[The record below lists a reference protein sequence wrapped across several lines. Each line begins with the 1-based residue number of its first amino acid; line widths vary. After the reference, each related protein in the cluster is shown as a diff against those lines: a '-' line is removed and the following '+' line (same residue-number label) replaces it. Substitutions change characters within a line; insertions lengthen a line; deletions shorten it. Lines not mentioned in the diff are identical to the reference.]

1 MSPTRPV
8 SSCRAP
14 GVDLPGGD
22 TVAAVAPAAAK
33 TGAAALAGAPAVSP
47 AAPAAA
53 LAPGGALEGGAALPS
68 QALASWALLIENLN
82 EAVWLVQADTLQVRA
97 VNEAALRLLALP
109 REQVLGAGA
118 DTLLPT
124 PEDFAFWTEAG
135 AAAQDSGAEPA
146 AELCS
151 QTLLQ
156 RSDGATLYLTRRIR
170 PLPPRLY
177 MVALQDHSAQRLA
190 EQEREQLLAQ
200 LRATLESTADGILV
214 TDLAGHIRSFNRRF
228 AQIWSLP
235 EALLQS
241 GNDAAVYDWMRRS
254 VSDPVRYQQRLDAV
268 CEAVLMTASDR
279 LRLRSGQV
287 LERVTQPQWVSGRP
301 MGRVYS
307 FRDLSERIAADQR
320 IERLASTDP
329 LTGLANRAQFGDVV
343 ARAVADMPPGGEGFA
358 VLVLDLDHFK
368 HVNDSLGHH
377 GGDRV
382 LCEMR
387 SRLQHCVREG
397 DVVARLG
404 GDQFALLARPS
415 DARAAEITAC
425 RALEAVAQPFTL
437 EGAEFTLTCSIGI
450 AVHPMDGASADEL
463 LRHAETAMQRA
474 KAGGRAGYRL
484 HHPLHQPLDA
494 RTRIRLDHAM
504 RLALA
509 SNRFRLTYQPQH
521 ELAGGCLMGVE
532 ALIRWHDPERG
543 GDISPAEF
551 IPVAEASGFIV
562 AIGEWVLTQAV
573 GQAARWL
580 QQGWELPVA
589 VNVSALQFQ
598 QPYFVDQV
606 QAVLEAASLPPRLL
620 ELELTE
626 SILLHDA
633 EETLSR
639 LQALAQLGVRLAVDD
654 FGTGYSSLAYLK
666 RFPINKLKIDRGF
679 VRGLPGDDSDA
690 AIVRAIV
697 QMARALDLGVIAEGV
712 ETEAQRDFLARI
724 GCHEGQGYLWAP
736 ALEAELLQQ
745 QQLLPPA
752 PAPG

>member
-1 MSPTRPV
+1 MTPRCPELLA
-8 SSCRAP
+8 RAATESAGGA
-14 GVDLPGGD
+14 GVPAPLP
-22 TVAAVAPAAAK
+22 AAVAVPQEPTPLAA
-33 TGAAALAGAPAVSP
+33 
-47 AAPAAA
+47 
-53 LAPGGALEGGAALPS
+53 
-68 QALASWALLIENLN
+68 WAQLIENLN
-82 EAVWLVQADTLQVRA
+82 EAVWLVQADTLQVCA
-97 VNEAALRLLALP
+97 VNESALRLLQ
-109 REQVLGAGA
+109 RSRQEVLAAGA

-124 PEDFAFWTEAG
+124 PEDFAFWAE
-135 AAAQDSGAEPA
+135 AAAQGEPA
-146 AELCS
+146 AELS
-151 QTLLQ
+151 SETLLP
-156 RSDGATLYLTRRIR
+156 RADGSTLYLTRRIR

-177 MVALQDHSAQRLA
+177 MVALQDHSAQRAA

-214 TDLAGHIRSFNRRF
+214 TDLAGRIRSFNRRF
-228 AQIWSLP
+228 AQIWALP
-235 EALLQS
+235 EALLHS
-241 GNDAAVYDWMRRS
+241 GNDAAVYDWMRSS
-254 VSDPVRYQQRLDAV
+254 VSDPVRYQQRLDNV
-268 CEAVLMTASDR
+268 REAVLMQASDR

-287 LERVTQPQWVSGRP
+287 LERVTQPQWINGRP
-301 MGRVYS
+301 IGRVYS

-329 LTGLANRAQFGDVV
+329 LTGLANRAQFGDMV
-343 ARAVADMPPGGEGFA
+343 ARAAAAALPGSEGFA
-358 VLVLDLDHFK
+358 LLVLDLDHFK
-368 HVNDSLGHH
+368 QVNDSLGHQ

-387 SRLQHCVREG
+387 NRLQHCVREG
-397 DVVARLG
+397 DMVARLG
-404 GDQFALLARPS
+404 GDQFALLVRDS
-415 DARAAEITAC
+415 DARGAELAAG
-425 RALEAVAQPFTL
+425 RVLEAVARPLTL

-450 AVHPMDGASADEL
+450 AVHPIDGSSADEL

-474 KAGGRAGYRL
+474 KAGGRSSYRL
-484 HHPLHQPLDA
+484 HHPVPQPLDA
-494 RTRIRLDHAM
+494 RSRIRLDHAM

-509 SNRFRLTYQPQH
+509 SKRFRLAYQPQH
-521 ELAGGCLMGVE
+521 DLDSGRVIGVE
-532 ALIRWHDPERG
+532 ALLRWYDPERG
-543 GDISPAEF
+543 SDISPAEF

-573 GQAARWL
+573 HQAAQWQR
-580 QQGWELPVA
+580 QGWKVPVA

-606 QAVLEAASLPPRLL
+606 QATLDAASLPPQLL

-626 SILLHDA
+626 SILLQDA
-633 EETLSR
+633 QETLAR

-697 QMARALDLGVIAEGV
+697 QMARALELGVIAEGV
-712 ETEAQRDFLARI
+712 ETREQRDFLAQI

-745 QQLLPPA
+745 RFTEAAQEHGPA
-752 PAPG
+752 

>member
-1 MSPTRPV
+1 MSPARPV
-8 SSCRAP
+8 PPNRAP
-14 GVDLPGGD
+14 GVDLVAGD
-22 TVAAVAPAAAK
+22 AAAAVAEPVSPSWPAVGPAPSFVAG
-33 TGAAALAGAPAVSP
+33 GAAATAT
-47 AAPAAA
+47 AAPATGGPPPQVLAA
-53 LAPGGALEGGAALPS
+53 WVP
-68 QALASWALLIENLN
+68 LIENLN
-82 EAVWLVQADTLQVRA
+82 EAVWLVHCGTLRVCA

-109 REQVLGAGA
+109 RERVLGAGA

-124 PEDFAFWTEAG
+124 PEDFAFWAE
-135 AAAQDSGAEPA
+135 AAAVAGEGGAGGV

-151 QTLLQ
+151 QALLQ
-156 RSDGATLYLTRRIR
+156 RGDGATLYLTRRIR
-170 PLPPRLY
+170 PLPPGLF

-200 LRATLESTADGILV
+200 LRATLEATADGILV
-214 TDLAGHIRSFNRRF
+214 TDLVGHIRSFNRRF

-235 EALLQS
+235 EALLKD

-254 VSDPVRYQQRLDAV
+254 VSDPVRYQQRLDALR
-268 CEAVLMTASDR
+268 EAVLMQGSDR
-279 LRLRSGQV
+279 LRLRTGQV
-287 LERVTQPQWVSGRP
+287 VERVTQPQWVAGRP
-301 MGRVYS
+301 IGRVYS

-320 IERLASTDP
+320 IEHLSSTDP

-343 ARAVADMPPGGEGFA
+343 TRAVADMPPGGEGFA

-368 HVNDSLGHH
+368 HVNDSLGHQ

-387 SRLQHCVREG
+387 SRLQHCAREG

-404 GDQFALLARPS
+404 GDQFALLARAS
-415 DARAAEITAC
+415 DARAAELTAC
-425 RALEAVAQPFTL
+425 RVLETVARPLTL

-450 AVHPMDGASADEL
+450 AVHPVDGASADEL

-494 RTRIRLDHAM
+494 RARIRLDHAM

-509 SNRFRLTYQPQH
+509 SKRFRLAYQPQQD
-521 ELAGGCLMGVE
+521 LDSGRLMGVE

-543 GDISPAEF
+543 CDIPPSEF

-573 GQAARWL
+573 HQAAHWRSL
-580 QQGWELPVA
+580 GWKVPVA

-606 QAVLEAASLPPRLL
+606 QAALEAASLPPRLL
-620 ELELTE
+620 ALELTE

-639 LQALAQLGVRLAVDD
+639 LQALAALGVGLAVDD

-666 RFPINKLKIDRGF
+666 RFPIDKLKIDRGF
-679 VRGLPGDDSDA
+679 VRGLPGDESDA

-697 QMARALDLGVIAEGV
+697 QMARALELNVIAEGV
-712 ETEAQRDFLARI
+712 ETEAQREFLARA

-736 ALEAELLQQ
+736 ALEPELLQQ
-745 QQLLPPA
+745 RLI
-752 PAPG
+752 G